1 MASEEEGINSRKR
14 RKLDPPKAA
23 PYIFKPLFDQV
34 PVTADDA
41 AEDVHIT
48 CVEYWNDNLYIGTSA
63 AEILHFV
70 CLPPDPSDS
79 NEPSFILAS
88 RLPIHY
94 SQTSSVPTQ
103 SGIQQILILP
113 TANKACVLCNGT
125 ATFYM
130 LPELSPAFGGNT
142 QVKNCRW
149 IGGLDLN
156 IGPAEPENPVV
167 MISTHSRLMLVKIGD
182 GARLVRNIE
191 YPNCLTMSRR
201 GIISC
206 VADSRNYSLLDVEHQ
221 QKIPLFPISFADEMQ
236 NPGQIEDMP
245 APSAPKSPLSKASSP
260 PAESPGHGRSSSLN
274 TLAGMLQ
281 PSAPPR
287 SASKDRSRSL
297 TPEQSESET
306 PRRSVS
312 RERGRHTSPMGSPRV
327 SSEMPSR
334 EAQPQQ
340 AVADE
345 QKPLPPLPKQP
356 STQLRPHILSPTPSE
371 FLLVRGSDESEPG
384 VGMFVNVDG
393 DVVRG
398 TITFHKYPKS
408 IVIDKG
414 DETNIIPSPENTKN
428 DYVIAVIESDEDGQ
442 RRKFLEVQPW
452 DVDPAEAED
461 YKSWVEIPSIQA
473 DRTKHVGISHT
484 LSPTQLEIQNLA
496 KLLRMV
502 RLKTPTLAVY
512 APAADPRTQ
521 ASIEQLQK
529 EKELF
534 ESQEL
539 TEASESKKA
548 TDWEAERNAEEAKI
562 AQNIGRTQSSLVLW
576 TGNQIWRIVRNPLT
590 TQLNDVLQ
598 NAQAVVN
605 DGHTLD
611 RKAVWHV
618 IETVQQTEPRS
629 EAEFLGLSLLKQKSS
644 LLLFGD
650 LLFMDPKARND
661 EVIDTTEKAL
671 IVGDLDPRIAMILIP
686 LLRTETLQSPQ
697 GIWVHAGLAETAE
710 AYLRKTDEAGMSI
723 TGFFDA
729 RILDMMKRF
738 LLSWQQKR
746 GYGSI
751 SDETY
756 VFDSVDAALL
766 RLVLAQWDS
775 TTKEQAASSGLRTEL
790 NKLVDNWKGNFD
802 HAVSLLESY
811 HRLYALSRLYQ
822 SRKMSG
828 NVLKTWRRIIEGETD
843 AGGEITP
850 AGVEVQ
856 MRRYLVK
863 IKDVQLV
870 EEYGSW
876 LAQRNPQLG
885 IQVFADNSSRVKLD
899 PSDAVALLKERAP
912 NAVQDYL
919 EHLVFSKNYV
929 QYADDL
935 LQYYLDTVIS
945 VLETSPEARASL
957 SESYST
963 YRALQPPKP
972 TYMNFIKE
980 NLPSNP
986 WWQSRMRLLQLL
998 GGGSTTQFTSAP
1010 TPSLN
1015 YSIPAVL
1022 ARIEPFQNELV
1033 SESIILDGL
1042 QGRHREALRLLTH
1055 GLGDYDA
1062 ATRYCL
1068 FGGPRSTSS
1077 TGAPLEF
1084 AEMSRQSELFRYL
1097 LDEFLQ
1103 IRDLSERIERTSDL
1117 LGRFAAWFDVREVL
1131 NIIPDDWSVEI
1142 LNGFLAHVFRVLVSE
1157 SREVRIERA
1166 LSAGQ
1171 NLRVAAEYISGVEK
1185 IGGWVEDEEGLKQLR
1200 GGHVQINAGRETD
1213 SDFGEMVEAGN

>member
-1 MASEEEGINSRKR
+1 
-14 RKLDPPKAA
+14 
-23 PYIFKPLFDQV
+23 
-34 PVTADDA
+34 
-41 AEDVHIT
+41 
-48 CVEYWNDNLYIGTSA
+48 
-63 AEILHFV
+63 
-70 CLPPDPSDS
+70 
-79 NEPSFILAS
+79 
-88 RLPIHY
+88 
-94 SQTSSVPTQ
+94 
-103 SGIQQILILP
+103 
-113 TANKACVLCNGT
+113 
-125 ATFYM
+125 
-130 LPELSPAFGGNT
+130 
-142 QVKNCRW
+142 
-149 IGGLDLN
+149 
-156 IGPAEPENPVV
+156 
-167 MISTHSRLMLVKIGD
+167 
-182 GARLVRNIE
+182 
-191 YPNCLTMSRR
+191 
-201 GIISC
+201 
-206 VADSRNYSLLDVEHQ
+206 
-221 QKIPLFPISFADEMQ
+221 
-236 NPGQIEDMP
+236 
-245 APSAPKSPLSKASSP
+245 
-260 PAESPGHGRSSSLN
+260 
-274 TLAGMLQ
+274 
-281 PSAPPR
+281 
-287 SASKDRSRSL
+287 
-297 TPEQSESET
+297 
-306 PRRSVS
+306 
-312 RERGRHTSPMGSPRV
+312 
-327 SSEMPSR
+327 MPSR

-398 TITFHKYPKS
+398 TITFQKYPKS

-442 RRKFLEVQPW
+442 TRKFLEVQPW

-502 RLKTPTLAVY
+502 RLKTPALAVY

-548 TDWEAERNAEEAKI
+548 TEWEAERNAEEAKI

-576 TGNQIWRIVRNPLT
+576 AGNQIWRIVRNPLT

-766 RLVLAQWDS
+766 RLLLAQWDS
-775 TTKEQAASSGLRTEL
+775 TTKEQVTSLGLRTEL

-850 AGVEVQ
+850 ASVEVQ

-919 EHLVFSKNYV
+919 EHLVFSKNV
-929 QYADDL
+929 CV
-935 LQYYLDTVIS
+935 LDYIHNLILMIIVCTICRRPPS
-945 VLETSPEARASL
+945 VLS
-957 SESYST
+957 
-963 YRALQPPKP
+963 
-972 TYMNFIKE
+972 
-980 NLPSNP
+980 
-986 WWQSRMRLLQLL
+986 
-998 GGGSTTQFTSAP
+998 
-1010 TPSLN
+1010 
-1015 YSIPAVL
+1015 
-1022 ARIEPFQNELV
+1022 
-1033 SESIILDGL
+1033 
-1042 QGRHREALRLLTH
+1042 RHRDICARN
-1055 GLGDYDA
+1055 
-1062 ATRYCL
+1062 
-1068 FGGPRSTSS
+1068 
-1077 TGAPLEF
+1077 
-1084 AEMSRQSELFRYL
+1084 
-1097 LDEFLQ
+1097 
-1103 IRDLSERIERTSDL
+1103 LS
-1117 LGRFAAWFDVREVL
+1117 
-1131 NIIPDDWSVEI
+1131 
-1142 LNGFLAHVFRVLVSE
+1142 
-1157 SREVRIERA
+1157 
-1166 LSAGQ
+1166 
-1171 NLRVAAEYISGVEK
+1171 
-1185 IGGWVEDEEGLKQLR
+1185 
-1200 GGHVQINAGRETD
+1200 
-1213 SDFGEMVEAGN
+1213 

>member
-1 MASEEEGINSRKR
+1 MADEEGIGSRKR
-14 RKLDPPKAA
+14 RKIGPPKAA

-34 PVTADDA
+34 PVAADDA
-41 AEDVHIT
+41 EGDVHIT

-70 CLPPDPSDS
+70 CLPSDPSDDS
-79 NEPSFILAS
+79 TEPTFILAS
-88 RLPIHY
+88 RLPIPF
-94 SQTSSVPTQ
+94 SQKSLPSVQ
-103 SGIQQILILP
+103 SGIQQILVLP
-113 TANKACVLCNGT
+113 SANKACVLCNGT

-130 LPELSPAFGGNT
+130 LPELSPAFGDNT
-142 QVKNCRW
+142 KVNNCRW

-156 IGPAEPENPVV
+156 LGPEETENPVV

-182 GARLVRNIE
+182 AARMVRSIE
-191 YPNCLTMSRR
+191 FPGCLTASRR

-206 VADSRNYSLLDVEHQ
+206 VADKRNYSLLDVEHQ
-221 QKIPLFPISFADEMQ
+221 QKIPLFPMSFADEMLDS
-236 NPGQIEDMP
+236 GQIEDMP
-245 APSAPKSPLSKASSP
+245 DPSGLRSPHSALSGSP
-260 PAESPGHGRSSSLN
+260 GPETPGHGRSSSLN

-281 PSAPPR
+281 PTVPPR
-287 SASKDRSRSL
+287 SSSKDRSRSL
-297 TPEQSESET
+297 TPEPSESGT
-306 PRRSVS
+306 PRRSIS
-312 RERGRHTSPMGSPRV
+312 RERGRETSPKPSQETSEA
-327 SSEMPSR
+327 SSQ
-334 EAQPQQ
+334 EAQP
-340 AVADE
+340 APLEDP
-345 QKPLPPLPKQP
+345 KPLPPLPKP
-356 STQLRPHILSPTPSE
+356 PAELKPHILSPTSSE

-398 TITFHKYPKS
+398 TITFHRYPKS

-414 DETNIIPSPENTKN
+414 DETNMIQSPEDTK
-428 DYVIAVIESDEDGQ
+428 DELIIAVLEFKEDGHI
-442 RRKFLEVQPW
+442 RTFLEVQPW
-452 DVDPAEAED
+452 DMDPAEAED
-461 YKSWVEIPSIQA
+461 HKNWVEIPSMEDDQS
-473 DRTKHVGISHT
+473 KQVGISHT
-484 LSPTQLEIQNLA
+484 LSPTELEVQDLG

-502 RLKTPTLAVY
+502 RLKTPALSSY
-512 APAADPRTQ
+512 APAVDPRTQ

-534 ESQEL
+534 EPQEL
-539 TEASESKKA
+539 AEGDETKKVS
-548 TDWEAERNAEEAKI
+548 WEAQRNAEEAKI
-562 AQNIGRTQSSLVLW
+562 AQAMGKTRSSLVMW
-576 TGNQIWRIVRNPLT
+576 AGNRIWRIVRSPLT
-590 TQLNDVLQ
+590 TQLNQALQ
-598 NAQAVVN
+598 DAKSG
-605 DGHTLD
+605 DTLD
-611 RKAVWHV
+611 RRTIWGI

-629 EAEFLGLSLLKQKSS
+629 ESEFLGLNFLKQKAS
-644 LLLFGD
+644 LLLLGD
-650 LLFMDPKARND
+650 LLMDPKARNPQI
-661 EVIDTTEKAL
+661 IDTTEKAL

-686 LLRTETLQSPQ
+686 LLRTETLQGPQ
-697 GIWVHAGLAETAE
+697 GLWVHAGLAEVAE
-710 AYLRKTDEAGMSI
+710 GYLQQIDKAESLLSPADAGV
-723 TGFFDA
+723 
-729 RILDMMKRF
+729 LDMMKRF

-751 SDETY
+751 TDETY

-766 RLVLAQWDS
+766 RLLLAQS
-775 TTKEQAASSGLRTEL
+775 SSMTKEQAGDLGLRTEL

-802 HAVSLLESY
+802 HAVALLESY
-811 HRLYALSRLYQ
+811 KRLYVLSRLYQ

-828 NVLKTWRRIIEGETD
+828 NVLKTWRRIIEGEED
-843 AGGEITP
+843 AGGEMIP
-850 AGVEVQ
+850 AGIEVQ

-876 LAQRNPQLG
+876 LAQQNPQLG
-885 IQVFADNSSRVKLD
+885 IQVFADNSSRVILD
-899 PSDAVALLKERAP
+899 PSEVVTLLKERAP
-912 NAVQDYL
+912 NAVQEYL
-919 EHLVFSKNYV
+919 EHLVFSKNYA

-935 LQYYLDTVIS
+935 LQYYLDTVLS
-945 VLETSPEARASL
+945 VLESSPEARTSL
-957 SESYST
+957 SDSYST

-972 TYMNFIKE
+972 TYMNFITE

-998 GGGSTTQFTSAP
+998 GGGNTTQFTSSP
-1010 TPSLN
+1010 TPTLN

-1084 AEMSRQSELFRYL
+1084 ADKARQSELFKYL

-1103 IRDLSERIERTSDL
+1103 IKDLSERIERTSDL
-1117 LGRFAAWFDVREVL
+1117 LGRFPAWFEVREVL
-1131 NIIPDDWSVEI
+1131 DIIPDDWSVEI
-1142 LNGFLAHVFRVLVSE
+1142 LSSFLEHVFRVLVSE
-1157 SREVRIERA
+1157 SREVKIERA

-1171 NLRVAAEYISGVEK
+1171 NLRVAADYISGMEK
-1185 IGGWVEDEEGLKQLR
+1185 VGGWLENEEGLKQLR
-1200 GGHVQINAGRETD
+1200 GHAQIVAGREAE
-1213 SDFGEMVEAGN
+1213 SDFGDMVEAGDS